1 MSYQSWGL
9 FRNVEFMIHLGA
21 EFGVFKM
28 KREWGRFGCSE
39 GLFNCKKRIFRKG
52 GPGVISSEKAQ
63 S

>member
-28 KREWGRFGCSE
+28 KGNGVGLGVQKACSTV
-39 GLFNCKKRIFRKG
+39 RKG
-52 GPGVISSEKAQ
+52 YSGRGTWCDFL
-63 S
+63 